1 MRIHR
6 HIRHPSLVIGA
17 VVVGVIVLVATFAPW
32 VTSYDPEQMDM
43 ANRLAGPSRLH
54 ILGTDNF
61 GRDLWTRVAFGA
73 RISLVIGLIS
83 VSVAA
88 VGGTLVGL
96 VAGYYRGWVDL
107 LLMRVV
113 DLFLGFPPII
123 LALALVAA
131 LGPGVV
137 NVTIALVAV
146 FWTQYARVVRAITV
160 VESEREYVAAARA
173 IGMPGARILLRQIL
187 PGTIGPVV
195 VLATLGIG
203 TAIIAES
210 GLSFLGFG
218 VQPPT
223 PTWGWTLAYGMRFL
237 RTDVWL
243 STVPGLFIMIT
254 VLGFNLFGDGLRDVL
269 DPKGRVGR

>member
-88 VGGTLVGL
+88 VAGTLVGL

-195 VLATLGIG
+195 VLATLRRVGS
-203 TAIIAES
+203 E
-210 GLSFLGFG
+210 FLGLRRSAPDTDVGVDVSLWDAFSAHGCLVVHGSGPVHHDHGAG
-218 VQPPT
+218 VQSIR
-223 PTWGWTLAYGMRFL
+223 GWVEGC
-237 RTDVWL
+237 VG
-243 STVPGLFIMIT
+243 SEG
-254 VLGFNLFGDGLRDVL
+254 
-269 DPKGRVGR
+269 KGRAVGW